1 MTSPELQAILAAV
14 PADFADPSADHQ
26 AVRAM
31 MAPFHDQPVSAATEV
46 STLELGGVPCG
57 RYRHRERETGP
68 GYLLHVHGGAFV
80 SCPLS
85 VYHFYGEMILSA
97 LDRTVI
103 LPDYRLAPEHP
114 WPAASDDCLAAYR
127 GLLASGVDAREVVVL
142 GESCGGGLALGA
154 LQRARDEGL
163 PMPAGFVSLT
173 GWFDLSMQGAVAV
186 PDPFLTIDWV
196 RNRGRDYTADAVLL
210 DDPAVS
216 PALAPLEALTGLP
229 PLYLQVGQYDSVAPG
244 ALELARRAT
253 LAGVRVELESWP
265 GMPQGWH
272 GLLNAGVPEA
282 QAAWRA
288 IRNFVD
294 RQLDSAGAPRW

>member
-14 PADFADPSADHQ
+14 PADFADPAADYR

-31 MAPFHDQPVSAATEV
+31 MAPFHDQPLSDATEAT
-46 STLELGGVPCG
+46 TLEFDGVPCG
-57 RYRHRERETGP
+57 RYRQRGRETGP

-80 SCPLS
+80 SCPLA

-114 WPAASDDCLAAYR
+114 WPAASDDCLASYR
-127 GLLASGVDAREVVVL
+127 GLLASGVDAGEIIVL

-154 LQRARDEGL
+154 LLRARDEGL

-173 GWFDLSMQGAVAV
+173 GWFDLSMHGARDV
-186 PDPFLTIDWV
+186 PDPFLTVDWV
-196 RNRGRDYTADAVLL
+196 RNRGRDYTAGALAL
-210 DDPAVS
+210 DDPRVS
-216 PALAPLEALTGLP
+216 PALSDPEALAGLP
-229 PLYLQVGQYDSVAPG
+229 PLYLQVGQYDTVAPG

-253 LAGVRVELESWP
+253 LAGVRVEMSSWP

-282 QAAWRA
+282 RDAWRA
-288 IRNFVD
+288 IRQFVD
-294 RQLDSAGAPRW
+294 RQLRA

>member
-14 PADFADPSADHQ
+14 PAGFADPAADYR
-26 AVRAM
+26 AVRAT
-31 MAPFHDQPVSAATEV
+31 MAPFHNQPVSDATDV
-46 STLELGGVPCG
+46 DMLELGGVPCG
-57 RYRHRERETGP
+57 RYRRRGCGTGP

-80 SCPLS
+80 SCPLA

-97 LDRTVI
+97 LERTVI

-114 WPAASDDCLAAYR
+114 WPAAGDDCLAAYR
-127 GLLASGVDAREVVVL
+127 GLLETGVEPGEVVVL

-154 LQRARDEGL
+154 LLRARDEGL

-173 GWFDLSMQGAVAV
+173 GWFDLSMRGAVDG
-186 PDPFLTIDWV
+186 PDPFLSVDWV
-196 RNRGRDYTADAVLL
+196 RNRGRDYTAGAVAL
-210 DDPAVS
+210 DDPRVS
-216 PALAPLEALTGLP
+216 PALAAPEALAGLP
-229 PLYLQVGQYDSVAPG
+229 PLYLQVGQYDTVAPG

-253 LAGVRVELESWP
+253 LAGVAVEMLGWP

-282 QAAWRA
+282 RAAWRD
-288 IRNFVD
+288 IRAFVD
-294 RQLDSAGAPRW
+294 RRLPAHL